1 MKDIIV
7 SEAETGIRLD
17 KYLEKLLPHAG
28 RSFLYKMM
36 RKKNITLNAKKAD
49 GSERL
54 CTRDHIRIF
63 FSDETY
69 EQFRRGNGP
78 KAAGA
83 VKTFKQPSVCV
94 IYEDSEM
101 LIADKPAGLLTQ
113 RAEKTD
119 NSLNDWLCAYVRTQT
134 DEGKKETGRLNYT
147 PSAVN
152 RLDRNTSG
160 LVLCA
165 KTYQAARELSRLIH
179 DRRIGKYYL
188 AIVMGQISMPRALDG
203 FLVKDNINN
212 RVTVVKDGT
221 GEEIHTAYTP
231 LFYLE
236 RHDLTLILV
245 QLITGKPHQIR
256 AHLMDSGHPVCGD
269 PKYGN
274 AGLNR
279 ALFNKYGIRRQLLH
293 AFALTFPETTTRG
306 EKSPSPLAGKTV
318 ITPPPQDF
326 KKLLQS
332 YPIGDFIWQRGIQE
346 DFAVPLLR
354 I

>member
-28 RSFLYKMM
+28 RSFLYKML
-36 RKKNITLNAKKAD
+36 RKKNITLNDKKAD

-54 CTRDHIRIF
+54 CVRDHIRIF

-69 EQFRRGNGP
+69 EQFRNSDGIRTTGTGKVSN
-78 KAAGA
+78 
-83 VKTFKQPSVCV
+83 QPDVRV
-94 IYEDSEM
+94 IYEDTEM

-119 NSLNDWLCAYVRTQT
+119 ISLNDWLCAHVRTQAVGNGN
-134 DEGKKETGRLNYT
+134 EAERLRYT

-165 KTYQAARELSRLIH
+165 KTYPAARELSRLIH
-179 DRRIGKYYL
+179 DRIIGKYYL
-188 AIVMGQISMPRALDG
+188 AIVSGRIPAPRRLDG
-203 FLVKDNINN
+203 FLVKDSVNN
-212 RVTVVKDGT
+212 RVTIVKNGA
-221 GEEIHTAYTP
+221 GEEIHTSYTP
-231 LFYLE
+231 LLYLD

-279 ALFNKYGIRRQLLH
+279 VLSNKYGIHRQLLH

-318 ITPPPQDF
+318 IAPPPQDF

-346 DFAVPLLR
+346 DFAVPPLR